1 MFYTMKFLFRLSLI
15 IFVIGVTGIFQA
27 HKNILVILRSIELRL
42 VSATLNFIN
51 SSYILD
57 DILGQIFAFIILTVA
72 ASESAIA
79 LAIFVVY
86 FRIHNFLMLEVLNL
100 VKG

>member
-1 MFYTMKFLFRLSLI
+1 MNFLFRLALL
-15 IFVIGVTGIFQA
+15 IFVIGIIGIFQT
-27 HKNILVILRSIELRL
+27 HKNILVVLMSIELRL

-57 DILGQIFAFIILTVA
+57 DILGQIFALIILTVA

-86 FRIHNFLMLEVLNL
+86 FRIHNFLILELLNL